1 MMMMVMMILR
11 MRRTKGE
18 CLQQE
23 DVHNI
28 WSKASLTFAGDGKN
42 VASKVPGK
50 IPERVSDLVARVFCK
65 FQDEVSNEVSKSEWI
80 SPHAKP
86 QVPCPPP

>member
-1 MMMMVMMILR
+1 MMMTVMMILR

-42 VASKVPGK
+42 VA
-50 IPERVSDLVARVFCK
+50 
-65 FQDEVSNEVSKSEWI
+65 
-80 SPHAKP
+80 
-86 QVPCPPP
+86 

>member
-28 WSKASLTFAGDGKN
+28 WSKASLTFAGEGKN

-50 IPERVSDLVARVFCK
+50 IRERAGDLVARVFCK
-65 FQDEVSNEVSKSEWI
+65 FQDEVCSVGSKPSFKFRDDVS
-80 SPHAKP
+80 
-86 QVPCPPP
+86 